1 MATKEQRQYWINLKR
16 TNPAEYERRSRRYYW
31 HHLQQTN
38 PEEYERRSRRY
49 YWHHLQ
55 QTNPEEF
62 KRQQREHKLMDQ
74 HDGMTKA
81 EAHKIVTTQDK
92 LFEQNQLSLF

>member
-1 MATKEQRQYWINLKR
+1 MTERRRQTQKNMTKQEKRQYWINLKK

-31 HHLQQTN
+31 K
-38 PEEYERRSRRY
+38 
-49 YWHHLQ
+49 HLQ

-62 KRQQREHKLMDQ
+62 KRQQREHKLMDK

-81 EAHKIVTTQDK
+81 EAHKIVTTQDR

>member
-1 MATKEQRQYWINLKR
+1 MATNEKRQYWINLKK

-31 HHLQQTN
+31 K
-38 PEEYERRSRRY
+38 
-49 YWHHLQ
+49 HLQ

-62 KRQQREHKLMDQ
+62 ERQKREQKLMEK

-81 EAHKIVTTQDK
+81 EAHKIVTTQDR

>member
-31 HHLQQTN
+31 K
-38 PEEYERRSRRY
+38 
-49 YWHHLQ
+49 HLQ

-74 HDGMTKA
+74 HEGMTKA
-81 EAHKIVTTQDK
+81 EAHKIVTTQDR